1 MPQSPI
7 SPLVVGVVIAIIVAT
22 VFAWAWAVRRPSA
35 SDTENLQA
43 GEKEVVEMEHQERPL
58 VYAAIGAS
66 DVEGIGARDP
76 NSESW
81 VSLLARRMPSDTQ
94 FVRLGR
100 GGITLNE
107 ANKVEIPA
115 AVAARP
121 DLVTMWNCVNDAV
134 RGVPLALYTRDLQQ
148 ALDRLTCDTEAH
160 VILLN
165 LPDLTVLMPL
175 PDEMHR
181 ALVQGGIQQWNRAMS
196 SVAASYNSRVTLV
209 DLFPVSEHV
218 LADPELISADN
229 FHPSSEGYS
238 WLADHVWRVIES
250 EHLLSRQA

>member
-1 MPQSPI
+1 M
-7 SPLVVGVVIAIIVAT
+7 VGVVIAIIFAT
-22 VFAWAWAVRRPSA
+22 VFAWAWAVRHPLIGDAES
-35 SDTENLQA
+35 LHA
-43 GEKEVVEMEHQERPL
+43 GEKEAEEMEQREKQRERPF

-81 VSLLARRMPSDTQ
+81 VSLLARRMPPDTQ

-100 GGITLNE
+100 SGITLNE
-107 ANKVEIPA
+107 ANRVEVPA
-115 AVAARP
+115 AIAARP

-148 ALDRLTCDTEAH
+148 ALDRLTGDTEAH

-165 LPDLTVLMPL
+165 VPDLTVLL
-175 PDEMHR
+175 PSADEMHR
-181 ALVQGGIQQWNRAMS
+181 ALVQGGIQQWNRAMR

-209 DLFPVSEHV
+209 DLFPVSEYVPAH
-218 LADPELISADN
+218 PELISADN
-229 FHPSSEGYS
+229 FHPSSEGYL
-238 WLADHVWRVIES
+238 WLADHVWGVIES
-250 EHLLSRQA
+250 ENLLSRRA